1 MLKLEDLDDF
11 LSKGKQWFER
21 LVETIREY
29 AKKLKDNETWL
40 STTLNSMA
48 DAVIATNKLG
58 NVQFMNPIAESLT
71 GWKQEESIGKSI
83 DGIFNII
90 DEVTRKPVG
99 NLVARVIREEL
110 IIGLTNH
117 TVLIA
122 KNGREIPIA
131 ESGASIKDDKGNIM
145 GVVLI
150 FQDITERRRLENA
163 LKERMKEL
171 NAFYELSKILEDPD
185 ITVRTLMQKIV
196 EMILKS
202 MQYPEITCARIKFR
216 DQEFK
221 TKNFQETKW
230 VLKSDIK
237 VKGELE
243 GLFEISYLKEKPDID
258 EGPFLKEERALLNA
272 LSERI
277 GKIAERMEAEQ
288 KLKES
293 NEKEYREAYN
303 RAEFYK
309 DLFTHDIN
317 NILHNLFSGVEL
329 SEMYI
334 GDPEKIEKLREIN
347 SIIKNQINR
356 GAKLVSNIRKLSK
369 LEENE
374 ISIKKIE
381 ICSILEKSITF
392 IKNSYQDRD
401 MNIQVDSISER
412 LYIQANELLEDVF
425 ENILINAVKYN
436 ENPKVEIIVKISRE
450 QMRSINYLKMEF
462 LDNSIGI
469 DDFRKKLIFQRGHI
483 EGKGVHGLGLGL
495 SLVKKIIET
504 YNGKIWV
511 QNRVKGDHSKGSN
524 LVLLIPEV
532 L

>member
-1 MLKLEDLDDF
+1 MIKLEDLDDF
-11 LSKGKQWFER
+11 LSKGKQWF
-21 LVETIREY
+21 
-29 AKKLKDNETWL
+29 
-40 STTLNSMA
+40 STTLNSIG
-48 DAVIATNKLG
+48 DAVIATDKLG
-58 NVQFMNPIAESLT
+58 NIEFMNPIAESLT
-71 GWKQEESIGKSI
+71 GWKQEKSTGKPI
-83 DGIFNII
+83 ETIFNII
-90 DEVTRKPVG
+90 NEETRKSVENPVS
-99 NLVARVIREEL
+99 RVLREGTV
-110 IIGLTNH
+110 IGLGNY

-122 KNGREIPIA
+122 KNGKEIPIA
-131 ESGASIKDDKGNIM
+131 NSAALIKDDKGSII
-145 GVVLI
+145 GTILI
-150 FQDITERRRLENA
+150 FQDITERRRMENA
-163 LKERMKEL
+163 LRERMKEL
-171 NAFYELSKILEDPD
+171 NAFYKLSEILGDPD
-185 ITVRTLMQKIV
+185 ITIRTLMQKIV
-196 EMILKS
+196 EMIPKS

-230 VLKSDIK
+230 VLKKDIK
-237 VKGELE
+237 VKGELK
-243 GLFEISYLKEKPDID
+243 GSFEILYLKEKPDID

-277 GKIAERMEAEQ
+277 GKIAERMEVEQ

-293 NEKEYREAYN
+293 KEKEYREAYN
-303 RAEFYK
+303 RTEFYK

-317 NILHNLFSGVEL
+317 NILQNILSGMEI

-334 GDPEKIEKLREIN
+334 GDPKKLEKLKEIN
-347 SIIKNQINR
+347 SIIKNQVNR

-381 ICSILEKSITF
+381 ICSILEKSITY

-412 LYIQANELLEDVF
+412 LYVQANELLEEVF

-436 ENPKVEIIVKISRE
+436 ENPKIEIIVKISRE
-450 QMRSINYLKMEF
+450 PMDSINYLKMEF

-469 DDFRKKLIFQRGHI
+469 DDFRKKLIFQRWYS
-483 EGKGVHGLGLGL
+483 EGKSVHGLGFGL

-524 LVLLIPEV
+524 FVLLIPEV